1 MLRIRNCI
9 VDRDFLIQDL
19 NLDFRRMRT
28 DAWELDGGRASC
40 SGATPLAIWGHGAAE
55 GLLFLLF
62 LSGGCAQQVPPC
74 ERYMA

>member
-28 DAWELDGGRASC
+28 DAWELDGGRAAPEQRR
-40 SGATPLAIWGHGAAE
+40 SGMVRLRGCCFYCFCLEAARR
-55 GLLFLLF
+55 
-62 LSGGCAQQVPPC
+62 QVPPGC